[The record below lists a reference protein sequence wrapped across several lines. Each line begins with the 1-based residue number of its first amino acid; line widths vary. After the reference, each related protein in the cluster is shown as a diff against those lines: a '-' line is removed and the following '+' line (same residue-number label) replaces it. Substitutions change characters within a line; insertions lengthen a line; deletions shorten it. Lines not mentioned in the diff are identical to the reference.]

1 MNNSQKLIAAARR
14 VAKNESRARGIPYQ
28 KCLDLVAVRAGIPT
42 WAAFMKAP
50 VAVDEDS
57 KEASLEPDF
66 STVPPDTHLRS
77 IVGHGARVG
86 ATSFTAYR
94 RHGPGQP
101 PVLDFVLGDGTSRPI
116 DARGLS
122 MEALESDCY
131 DRTPTI
137 DGTLMRMSTMP
148 GGSASATV
156 VTGTFDGSMPD
167 LRRADADGYDYLNVA
182 TYPRPV
188 QSVRDRIGDALE
200 RWRIG
205 SDGQQLRRLMQQR
218 GVFYEPDRGP
228 AIATAPDGRLL
239 RLGNGHCMTAFSPP
253 GSGRMA
259 GIVVP
264 MVLTGDTSSF
274 VIHDDGQI
282 HRHTSGY
289 RATIGR
295 VAVIRTSGGNTEAIN
310 PFGVEWTQGMSP
322 RTLRNYLDKVSQALC
337 PHDARVA
344 RLVMETAYGQI
355 QRTGETSLV
364 RIRDE
369 TASDLDG
376 RLARETVASL
386 LPLTT
391 PAARAVTERSSLV
404 PSDLRGTGTRESPR
418 PFTLYIVR
426 DPLDGDA
433 REPLAAAIQTAI
445 WYQTASRGPNSTRDG
460 QVAMGFC
467 GVATVYFD
475 FHRSTR
481 LPIMEDMLTYARSSW
496 DSLVVCGNS
505 VSTMIAMHG
514 ERIGRDI
521 LDMFHYRLI
530 PVQSSGREAELI
542 DPRNHVGYARMR
554 SMRWGRAILDAGP
567 HRSPEVGMPVFFEDD
582 ILKGRAHSRGCTG
595 PAPVG

>member
-1 MNNSQKLIAAARR
+1 MNNARKLIAAARR
-14 VAKNESRARGIPYQ
+14 AAKNESRASGIPYQ
-28 KCLDLVAVRAGIPT
+28 RCLDLVAVRAGIPT
-42 WAAFMKAP
+42 WSAFMAAP
-50 VAVDEDS
+50 VPVDDDS
-57 KEASLEPDF
+57 REASLEPDF
-66 STVPPDTHLRS
+66 STLPPDGHLRS
-77 IVGHGARVG
+77 IVGHGTRVG
-86 ATSFTAYR
+86 ATSFMAYR
-94 RHGPGQP
+94 RAGPDQP
-101 PVLDFVLGDGTSRPI
+101 TVLDFVLEDGTSRPI
-116 DARGLS
+116 DGRGLS
-122 MEALESDCY
+122 MEALESDCA

-137 DGTLMRMSTMP
+137 DGTLMRVSTMP
-148 GGSASATV
+148 GGSASPAV

-167 LRRADADGYDYLNVA
+167 LHRGDEDGYDYRNVA
-182 TYPRPV
+182 SYPMPAE
-188 QSVRDRIGDALE
+188 SVGKRIGDALE

-218 GVFYEPDRGP
+218 GIFYEQDSGP

-239 RLGNGHCMTAFSPP
+239 RLGHGHCMTAFSPP

-274 VIHDDGQI
+274 VIHDDGQV
-282 HRHTSGY
+282 HGHTSGY

-295 VAVIRTSGGNTEAIN
+295 VAVIRTSGGDTEAIN
-310 PFGVEWTQGMSP
+310 PFGVEWTRSMSQ

-355 QRTGETSLV
+355 QRRGETNLV

-369 TASDLDG
+369 IASDLDG
-376 RLARETVASL
+376 RLAREAVASL

-391 PAARAVTERSSLV
+391 PAARAVTERSTIH
-404 PSDLRGTGTRESPR
+404 PSDLRGTGTRESPA

-445 WYQTASRGPNSTRDG
+445 WHQTARRGPNHVEDG
-460 QVAMGFC
+460 HGRMGFC

-481 LPIMEDMLTYARSSW
+481 LPIMEEMLTYARSSW

-505 VSTMIAMHG
+505 ASTMPAMYG
-514 ERIGRDI
+514 DRRGRDM

-530 PVQSSGREAELI
+530 PVQSSGREADLI

-554 SMRWGRAILDAGP
+554 AVPWGRAILDAGP
-567 HRSPEVGMPVFFEDD
+567 HRSPEVGMPVFFADD
-582 ILKGRAHSRGCTG
+582 VLKGRAHSRGCTG